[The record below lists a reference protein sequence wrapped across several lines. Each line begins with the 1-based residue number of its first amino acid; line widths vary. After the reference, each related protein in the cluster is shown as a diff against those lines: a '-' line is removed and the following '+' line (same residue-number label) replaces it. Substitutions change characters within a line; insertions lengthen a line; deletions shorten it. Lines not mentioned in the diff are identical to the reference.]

1 MTCWY
6 IRLGISA
13 HESISSNDETDGG
26 KIDGTDQEPL
36 LWQLFA
42 AACSLPVDQNTMCPH
57 FHRQVLEAD

>member
-6 IRLGISA
+6 IRLGIST
-13 HESISSNDETDGG
+13 HESISPNDETDGG

-42 AACSLPVDQNTMCPH
+42 AACSLPVDQNTM
-57 FHRQVLEAD
+57 